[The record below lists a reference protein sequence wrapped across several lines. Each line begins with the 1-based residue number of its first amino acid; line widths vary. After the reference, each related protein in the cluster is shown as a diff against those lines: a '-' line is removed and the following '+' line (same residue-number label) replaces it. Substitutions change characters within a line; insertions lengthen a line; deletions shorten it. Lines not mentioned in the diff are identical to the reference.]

1 MKNKV
6 GHASSTILNSCSF
19 QRYRLRC
26 ATEGHH
32 CFAPPLLCL
41 VSTNILCL
49 CSYEADPDNNCKSV
63 YASEVTSEDLKEN
76 ENMKFDSP
84 DVRIFFKYL
93 ARLLESLGL
102 V

>member
-1 MKNKV
+1 MPKK
-6 GHASSTILNSCSF
+6 
-19 QRYRLRC
+19 QD
-26 ATEGHH
+26 
-32 CFAPPLLCL
+32 FAPPLLCL